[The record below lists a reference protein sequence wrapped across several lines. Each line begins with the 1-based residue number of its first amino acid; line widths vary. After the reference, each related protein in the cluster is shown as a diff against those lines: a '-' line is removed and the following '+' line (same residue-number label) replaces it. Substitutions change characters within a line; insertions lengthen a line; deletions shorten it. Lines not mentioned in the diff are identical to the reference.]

1 MLHDIVEAQARDEFR
16 LWVKFE
22 DGLEG
27 EVDLSDLVG
36 RSVFKRWEE
45 NPSEFA
51 RVSVDADSGTA
62 AWPGGLDV
70 APDALYEEIL
80 RANSAT
86 RAESRSGGSHDREEF
101 AWGHRANGRSR
112 EV

>member
-1 MLHDIVEAQARDEFR
+1 MLYDIVEARARNEFR

-36 RSVFKRWEE
+36 RGVFKRWKE

-51 RVSVDADSGTA
+51 RVSVDADSGTVV
-62 AWPGGLDV
+62 WPGGLDV

-80 RANSAT
+80 GDTSAT
-86 RAESRSGGSHDREEF
+86 RAR
-101 AWGHRANGRSR
+101 
-112 EV
+112 